1 MSEGAPAPAH
11 LFRKSHSH
19 ILLWKI
25 IASMQALALLR
36 SAPSWPY
43 AISDGSLVEAN
54 QINRE
59 DRAIAPQTNP

>member
-1 MSEGAPAPAH
+1 
-11 LFRKSHSH
+11 
-19 ILLWKI
+19 LLWKI

-36 SAPSWPY
+36 GAPSWPY
-43 AISDGSLVEAN
+43 AISDGALVEAN